1 MAKAILKDIGH
12 YLLAIALLTFLYII
26 FGWVSIFDS
35 MMPVYF
41 YRSTILLFVI
51 AIITFIILLLLAKRH
66 IIKTALKDIF
76 LSVCLGFL
84 LNFIF
89 LGLVTVSFDR
99 SISIYLISY
108 MAAHPDDRFS
118 KDDIETIFLKG
129 YVEENN
135 AMQRRIDEQVLT
147 GSFTDNHDGTYSI
160 STMGQSMVE
169 QWKVMAKLFRVNPSF
184 LYPSEL
190 NIHQTNNNNQP
201 PISE

>member
-1 MAKAILKDIGH
+1 MAKAILKDIGR
-12 YLLAIALLTFLYII
+12 YFFAIILLTILYII
-26 FGWVSIFDS
+26 FGWVSIFDNL
-35 MMPVYF
+35 MPVYF
-41 YRSTILLFVI
+41 YRSTILLCVI
-51 AIITFIILLLLAKRH
+51 ALATFVILLLLAKHH
-66 IIKTALKDIF
+66 IITTTIKDIF

-108 MAAHPDDRFS
+108 MAAHPDDRFT
-118 KDDIETIFLKG
+118 KDDIETVFLKG
-129 YVEENN
+129 YVEENK

-160 STMGQSMVE
+160 SDMGQSMVE

-190 NIHQTNNNNQP
+190 NIHPKVDEQKSIT
-201 PISE
+201 E